1 MFPHREQIYASLL
14 VLQGTAATA
23 VAGLYGA
30 LAVQGKK
37 VGAIT
42 EQTFVVVG
50 AGSAGMGV
58 VSLLTLG
65 MIKHV
70 SLSFLGPSC
79 F

>member
-1 MFPHREQIYASLL
+1 M
-14 VLQGTAATA
+14 
-23 VAGLYGA
+23 
-30 LAVQGKK
+30 QGKT

-70 SLSFLGPSC
+70 SHSY
-79 F
+79 